1 MISFFP
7 SKLNGKI
14 RIQPSKSISHRA
26 IFCAA
31 LAEGTSV
38 LTNIT
43 LSDDVAA
50 SLKAVEK
57 MGLCSH
63 TTDKGALIINQSV
76 PDAPLNDKLL
86 EIDCNESGSTLR
98 FCLPIAMDGIE
109 RWFVGRG
116 RLLERP
122 LDPYEEICR
131 KQNIKMIRSGSGI
144 MVRGELNPDIF
155 IIQGDISSQFISGL
169 LFALPRLKGDSRI
182 IFNTKLESRPY
193 VDLTMDIQKKFGVH
207 TEFLAE
213 DIVIYGNQ
221 NYRNTHL
228 EIEGDFSHAAFFAVG
243 AALSGE
249 VEMEGLSSGSLQGDR
264 EIFDILKRAGAQVS
278 GYCVKKSH
286 LRALEID
293 VSQIPDLVPVLCVL
307 ACGMKG
313 TTTIYNAARLRL
325 KESDRLAA
333 MTAELSKL
341 GAAITEYEDKLVIEG
356 GRALHGG
363 SVNSHGDHRIAMAL
377 AVASCIT
384 EGIIFLDNPNVVSK
398 SAPFFYSEFKRLG
411 GIVK

>member
-1 MISFFP
+1 MISIFP
-7 SKLNGKI
+7 SKLNGSV
-14 RIQPSKSISHRA
+14 RIQPSKSAAHRA

-31 LAEGTSV
+31 LADGKSV
-38 LTNIT
+38 LTNVA

-63 TTDKGALIINQSV
+63 KMEDGALFINKS
-76 PDAPLNDKLL
+76 APAAPQNDEIV

-98 FCLPIAMDGIE
+98 FCLPLAMDGRE

-193 VDLTMDIQKKFGVH
+193 VDLTMDMQKKFGVH
-207 TEFLAE
+207 TEFSAE
-213 DIVIYGNQ
+213 DIIVYGNQ
-221 NYRNTHL
+221 KYKETHI
-228 EIEGDFSHAAFFAVG
+228 EIEGDYSHAAFFAVG

-249 VEMEGLSSGSLQGDR
+249 VEMEGLSPDSLQGDR
-264 EIFDILKRAGAQVS
+264 AVFELLKYAGAQVN
-278 GYCVKKSH
+278 GYRVKKSP

-307 ACGMKG
+307 ACGIKG

-341 GAAITEYEDKLVIEG
+341 GAAITEYDDKLVIEG
-356 GRALHGG
+356 GRKLRGG
-363 SVNSHGDHRIAMAL
+363 SVDSHGDHRIAMAL
-377 AVASCIT
+377 TIASCIT
-384 EGIIFLDNPNVVSK
+384 EGIIFLENPNVVSK